1 MDSSRGSASRRLRG
15 NSRTNLR
22 HVPDGDECRDWL
34 KENLAPLPVGEISQ
48 EAGLTKRAA
57 ENIKA
62 GDNGMRME
70 HLVAF
75 CRNDPQFRAAFI
87 EFVGGEVALPAEI
100 TMAINAYVQRKARE
114 P

>member
-1 MDSSRGSASRRLRG
+1 MGKSLGSYARRLRG
-15 NSRTNLR
+15 DSRSNLR
-22 HVPDGDECRDWL
+22 HVPNGEECRDWL
-34 KENLAPLPVGEISQ
+34 KEHLAPLPVGEVAQ

-57 ENIKA
+57 ENIKS
-62 GDNGMRME
+62 GENGMRME

>member
-1 MDSSRGSASRRLRG
+1 MGNGRGSYARRLRG
-15 NSRTNLR
+15 DSRSNLR
-22 HVPDGDECRDWL
+22 HVPNGEECRDWL
-34 KENLAPLPVGEISQ
+34 KENLAPLPASEISQ
-48 EAGLTKRAA
+48 TSGLTKRAV
-57 ENIKA
+57 ENIKS
-62 GDNGMRME
+62 GENGMRME